1 MSDANNL
8 APPGPD
14 IGVTTRFF
22 TLSPALRPYV
32 SAIYLTEV
40 DTPPGTRVADHL
52 HPEWSNIRF
61 IQGEVPLAAIGPVTP
76 QLVPDFVATG
86 PTSQACY
93 FAAGNMSA
101 WGIGLL
107 PLGWAKFIDRPAMD
121 YADSFRD
128 GRADPAF
135 AAFQPLHAQLVKP
148 SDLSADDTAAE
159 INAFLVALLDGG
171 PADDPMILA
180 AHCALIDET
189 FNSVGDLAATLDLS
203 ERSIER
209 LSQRAFGFSPKL
221 LIRRQ
226 RFLRSL
232 ARFMLDPSMSW
243 INTLDFHYHD
253 QAQFTR
259 EFRRFMGMGPRDYA
273 ALPKPIMA
281 AAAIARAAA
290 AGAAVQALHP
300 PGG

>member
-1 MSDANNL
+1 MSEGNNF
-8 APPGPD
+8 APPSPGLR
-14 IGVTTRFF
+14 VTTRFF
-22 TLSPALRPYV
+22 ALSARLRPYL
-32 SAIYLTEV
+32 STIYRTEV
-40 DTPPGTRVADHL
+40 DAPPGTRVADYL
-52 HPEWSNIRF
+52 HPEWANIRF
-61 IQGEVPLAAIGPVTP
+61 IQGELPLAAIGSAEP
-76 QLVPDFVATG
+76 LLAPDFIVTG

-93 FAAGNMSA
+93 FAAGPMQA

-107 PLGWAKFIDRPAMD
+107 PLGWAKLVNLPAIGF
-121 YADSFRD
+121 ADSFCA
-128 GRADPAF
+128 GADIPAF
-135 AAFQPLHAQLVKP
+135 ASFHPLQL
-148 SDLSADDTAAE
+148 LLARADNGTADETAAA
-159 INAFLVALLDGG
+159 IDTFLVDLLDDA
-171 PADDPMILA
+171 PADDPAILA
-180 AHCALIDET
+180 AHRALIDET
-189 FNSVGDLAATLDLS
+189 FNSVGELAMTLGLS
-203 ERSIER
+203 ERSVER

-259 EFRRFMGMGPRDYA
+259 DFRRFMGMGPREYA

-281 AAAIARAAA
+281 SAAIARAAA

-300 PGG
+300 PEG

>member
-1 MSDANNL
+1 MSNAINI
-8 APPGPD
+8 APPGTD
-14 IGVTTRFF
+14 IRVTTRFF
-22 TLSPALRPYV
+22 ALSPRLRPYL
-32 SAIYLTEV
+32 SAIYLTEI
-40 DTPPGTRVADHL
+40 DTPPGTRVADYL

-61 IQGEVPLAAIGPVTP
+61 IQGEVPLAAIGPGTP

-93 FAAGNMSA
+93 FAAGNMRA

-121 YADSFRD
+121 YADSFCAARH
-128 GRADPAF
+128 DPAF
-135 AAFQPLHAQLVKP
+135 AAFQPLHAQLAQ
-148 SDLSADDTAAE
+148 SGDDVPDSIAAA
-159 INAFLVALLDGG
+159 INGFLVTLLDRA
-171 PADDPMILA
+171 PADDPTILA
-180 AHCALIDET
+180 AHSALIDET
-189 FNSVGDLAATLDLS
+189 FNSVGDLAATLGLS
-203 ERSIER
+203 VRSIER

-232 ARFMLDPSMSW
+232 APFMLDPTMSW

-259 EFRRFMGMGPRDYA
+259 EFRQFMGMGPRDYA